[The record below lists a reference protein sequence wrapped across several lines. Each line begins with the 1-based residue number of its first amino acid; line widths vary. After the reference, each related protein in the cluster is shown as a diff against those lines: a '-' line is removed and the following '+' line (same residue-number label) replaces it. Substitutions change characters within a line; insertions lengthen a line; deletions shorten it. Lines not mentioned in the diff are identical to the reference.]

1 MGNALQGT
9 IAALDK
15 GLIGGNPLESK
26 FAAIDK
32 GIKDVQDWKANIDK
46 QRLDLKKTTSK
57 SIREAEKYAAEN
69 MPSNDT
75 AAAKMVESLA
85 KFKEDAFIS
94 EKLVRNGNVPPEE
107 NLIFQENG
115 KQTFEIL
122 SDFVKTF
129 GDEIDVTEE
138 RAKGKYIT
146 NDKGEQI
153 FVKPQSG
160 ELEAIK
166 QQIQTQ
172 IGTLAGVDVNFDD
185 KGMGIVDFYKMEV
198 DERTKTLVRKLDYN
212 GKPIYIDGQSG
223 MSVLALKHK
232 ANTRADRIYI
242 TDQVEDF
249 ANSAVG
255 TNYQIMA
262 KDGLMVGNVIA
273 DSRNNPD
280 LKANVNNQVAA
291 NTTNIEH
298 VASLFTSENGMGGK
312 LVSFTDYD
320 NLTDAQ
326 KKETFTVDILDEN
339 LEEKKVTVPKYSRIA
354 AANSNNAIVPEMT
367 EEQIEAVKGYNR
379 RSLVAGLQR
388 KITKGTKQSQFDP
401 NRNKANQTADQTNI
415 DKGVRT
421 IASLNNLRGAKTPEE
436 MQLSLQELQGLS
448 GLKYGSIKETTS
460 IITGPDGNDKE
471 IVTSVSFN
479 LNGKDVEM
487 KFGDVAEE
495 NGKKVFKETSGEDF
509 VMSNYEYINAGGVS
523 ADIALSNFKKKGNTI
538 FDNVSQTGSGTRDK
552 TYGSTKE
559 LSLTQTYKAGEDKTT
574 LKEQLQT
581 VFENADEANQYGGDS
596 NNMDVLVGGVKEN
609 MISAYG
615 ALGLDIPKGF
625 KVDSD
630 GDDLIIQAM
639 DDEGVI
645 VIQKVKDIAGA
656 SDEGYQELQG
666 AVAEF
671 ITKLK

>member
-198 DERTKTLVRKLDYN
+198 DEKTKTLVRKLDKD

-255 TNYQIMA
+255 TNYEIMA

-280 LKANVNNQVAA
+280 LKASVNNQVAA

-339 LEEKKVTVPKYSRIA
+339 LEAKKVTVPKYSRVA

-388 KITKGTKQSQFDP
+388 KVTKGTK
-401 NRNKANQTADQTNI
+401 
-415 DKGVRT
+415 
-421 IASLNNLRGAKTPEE
+421 
-436 MQLSLQELQGLS
+436 
-448 GLKYGSIKETTS
+448 
-460 IITGPDGNDKE
+460 
-471 IVTSVSFN
+471 
-479 LNGKDVEM
+479 
-487 KFGDVAEE
+487 
-495 NGKKVFKETSGEDF
+495 
-509 VMSNYEYINAGGVS
+509 
-523 ADIALSNFKKKGNTI
+523 
-538 FDNVSQTGSGTRDK
+538 
-552 TYGSTKE
+552 STKK
-559 LSLTQTYKAGEDKTT
+559 Y
-574 LKEQLQT
+574 
-581 VFENADEANQYGGDS
+581 
-596 NNMDVLVGGVKEN
+596 
-609 MISAYG
+609 
-615 ALGLDIPKGF
+615 
-625 KVDSD
+625 
-630 GDDLIIQAM
+630 
-639 DDEGVI
+639 
-645 VIQKVKDIAGA
+645 
-656 SDEGYQELQG
+656 
-666 AVAEF
+666 
-671 ITKLK
+671 

>member
-32 GIKDVQDWKANIDK
+32 GITDVQAWKANIDK
-46 QRLDLKKTTSK
+46 QRLDLKKSTSK

-198 DERTKTLVRKLDYN
+198 DEKTKTLVRKLDKD

-255 TNYQIMA
+255 TNYEIMV
-262 KDGLMVGNVIA
+262 KDGLMVGNVVT

-280 LKANVNNQVAA
+280 IKASVNNQVAA

-339 LEEKKVTVPKYSRIA
+339 LEAKKVTVPKYSRVA

-379 RSLVAGLQR
+379 RSLVSGLQR
-388 KITKGTKQSQFDP
+388 KITKGTKKSEFQRSAASIKSGDEEKDFQASVDLIDLAATGDASSL
-401 NRNKANQTADQTNI
+401 KALVAENPDKISAYNIIGAGEDMELVFIDAD
-415 DKGVRT
+415 G
-421 IASLNNLRGAKTPEE
+421 NNMAPIP
-436 MQLSLQELQGLS
+436 LS
-448 GLKYGSIKETTS
+448 GLGVDAGKQIAAQLQLKAQRYF
-460 IITGPDGNDKE
+460 DKSKLKGTNKKAGGTE
-471 IVTSVSFN
+471 GKFKTVTKDYVGLGAFN
-479 LNGKDVEM
+479 LGVSESDGIKRAGTAAEVFASATESNPDEAEVIG
-487 KFGDVAEE
+487 VANTIIQKAIQEYDIDSNIQVSDIDE
-495 NGKKVFKETSGEDF
+495 NGPNDRYVITVD
-509 VMSNYEYINAGGVS
+509 GV
-523 ADIALSNFKKKGNTI
+523 D
-538 FDNVSQTGSGTRDK
+538 
-552 TYGSTKE
+552 
-559 LSLTQTYKAGEDKTT
+559 YKSPAQSSRKNHTW
-574 LKEQLQT
+574 LQT
-581 VFENADEANQYGGDS
+581 
-596 NNMDVLVGGVKEN
+596 NMDKVLRGEKPNGTTQSTPNVG
-609 MISAYG
+609 
-615 ALGLDIPKGF
+615 
-625 KVDSD
+625 
-630 GDDLIIQAM
+630 
-639 DDEGVI
+639 
-645 VIQKVKDIAGA
+645 
-656 SDEGYQELQG
+656 
-666 AVAEF
+666 
-671 ITKLK
+671 

>member
-46 QRLDLKKTTSK
+46 QRLDLKKTTAK

-129 GDEIDVTEE
+129 ADEIDVTEE

-198 DERTKTLVRKLDYN
+198 DEKTKTLVRKLDKD

-255 TNYQIMA
+255 TNYQIMV
-262 KDGLMVGNVIA
+262 KDGLMVGNVVA

-280 LKANVNNQVAA
+280 IKASVNNQVAA

-298 VASLFTSENGMGGK
+298 VASLFTNENGMGGK

-339 LEEKKVTVPKYSRIA
+339 LEAKKVTVPKYSKVA

-388 KITKGTKQSQFDP
+388 KITKGTKKSEFQRSAASIKSGDEEKDFQASVDLIDLAATGDASSL
-401 NRNKANQTADQTNI
+401 KALVAENPDKISAYNIVGAGEDMELVFIDAD
-415 DKGVRT
+415 G
-421 IASLNNLRGAKTPEE
+421 NNMAPIP
-436 MQLSLQELQGLS
+436 LS
-448 GLKYGSIKETTS
+448 GLGVDAGKQIAAQLQLKAQRYFDKSKLKGTNKEAGGTAGKFKTVTKEYG
-460 IITGPDGNDKE
+460 GLGA
-471 IVTSVSFN
+471 FN
-479 LNGKDVEM
+479 LGVSESDGVKRAGTAAEVFASATENNPDEEEVIG
-487 KFGDVAEE
+487 VANTIIQKAIQEYDIDSNIQVSNIDE
-495 NGKKVFKETSGEDF
+495 NGPNDRYVITVD
-509 VMSNYEYINAGGVS
+509 GV
-523 ADIALSNFKKKGNTI
+523 D
-538 FDNVSQTGSGTRDK
+538 
-552 TYGSTKE
+552 
-559 LSLTQTYKAGEDKTT
+559 YKSPAQSSRKNHTW
-574 LKEQLQT
+574 LQ
-581 VFENADEANQYGGDS
+581 A
-596 NNMDVLVGGVKEN
+596 NMDRVLRGEKPQGTTQSTPNVG
-609 MISAYG
+609 
-615 ALGLDIPKGF
+615 
-625 KVDSD
+625 
-630 GDDLIIQAM
+630 
-639 DDEGVI
+639 
-645 VIQKVKDIAGA
+645 
-656 SDEGYQELQG
+656 
-666 AVAEF
+666 
-671 ITKLK
+671 

>member
-198 DERTKTLVRKLDYN
+198 DEKTKTLVRKLDKD

-255 TNYQIMA
+255 TNYEIMV
-262 KDGLMVGNVIA
+262 KDGTGLMVGNVIA

-280 LKANVNNQVAA
+280 LKASVNNQVAA

-339 LEEKKVTVPKYSRIA
+339 LEAKKVTVPKYSRIA

-388 KITKGTKQSQFDP
+388 KITKGTKKSEFQ
-401 NRNKANQTADQTNI
+401 RNAASIKSGDEQKDFQASVDLIDLAATGDASSLKALVAENADKISAYNI
-415 DKGVRT
+415 IGAGEDMELVFIDADG
-421 IASLNNLRGAKTPEE
+421 NNMAPIP
-436 MQLSLQELQGLS
+436 LS
-448 GLKYGSIKETTS
+448 GLGVDAGKQIAAQLQLKAQRYFDKSKLKGTNKKAGGTAGKYQTVTKEYGGLGAFN
-460 IITGPDGNDKE
+460 IG
-471 IVTSVSFN
+471 VS
-479 LNGKDVEM
+479 
-487 KFGDVAEE
+487 EE
-495 NGKKVFKETSGEDF
+495 NGIKRAGTAAETFANAIKDNPDEDE
-509 VMSNYEYINAGGVS
+509 VVGV
-523 ADIALSNFKKKGNTI
+523 ANTI
-538 FDNVSQTGSGTRDK
+538 IQKAVQEYDIDSNISVRFKDETGYKDRYVITIDGVDYESPA
-552 TYGSTKE
+552 GS
-559 LSLTQTYKAGEDKTT
+559 S
-574 LKEQLQT
+574 
-581 VFENADEANQYGGDS
+581 EANHEWLQI
-596 NNMDVLVGGVKEN
+596 NMDKVLRGEKPQGTTQSTPNVG
-609 MISAYG
+609 
-615 ALGLDIPKGF
+615 
-625 KVDSD
+625 
-630 GDDLIIQAM
+630 
-639 DDEGVI
+639 
-645 VIQKVKDIAGA
+645 
-656 SDEGYQELQG
+656 
-666 AVAEF
+666 
-671 ITKLK
+671 

>member
-129 GDEIDVTEE
+129 GDEIDITEE

-198 DERTKTLVRKLDYN
+198 DEKTKTLVRKLDKD

-242 TDQVEDF
+242 TDQVDDF

-255 TNYQIMA
+255 TNYEIMV
-262 KDGLMVGNVIA
+262 KDGTGLMVGNVIA

-280 LKANVNNQVAA
+280 LKASVNNQVAA

-339 LEEKKVTVPKYSRIA
+339 LEAKKVTVPKYSRVA

-379 RSLVAGLQR
+379 RSLVSGLQR
-388 KITKGTKQSQFDP
+388 KITKGTKKSEFQRSAASIKSGDEEKDFQASVDLIDLAATGDASSL
-401 NRNKANQTADQTNI
+401 KALVAENSDKISAYNIIGAGEDMELVFIDAD
-415 DKGVRT
+415 G
-421 IASLNNLRGAKTPEE
+421 NNMAPIP
-436 MQLSLQELQGLS
+436 LS
-448 GLKYGSIKETTS
+448 GLGVDAGKQIAAQLQLKAQRYF
-460 IITGPDGNDKE
+460 DKSKLKGTNKKAGGTE
-471 IVTSVSFN
+471 GKFKTVTKDYVGLGAFN
-479 LNGKDVEM
+479 LGVSESDGIKRAGTAAEVFASATESNPDEAEVIG
-487 KFGDVAEE
+487 VANTIIQKAIQEYDIDSNIQVSDIDE
-495 NGKKVFKETSGEDF
+495 NGPNDRYVITVD
-509 VMSNYEYINAGGVS
+509 GV
-523 ADIALSNFKKKGNTI
+523 D
-538 FDNVSQTGSGTRDK
+538 
-552 TYGSTKE
+552 
-559 LSLTQTYKAGEDKTT
+559 YKSPAQSSRKNHTW
-574 LKEQLQT
+574 LQT
-581 VFENADEANQYGGDS
+581 
-596 NNMDVLVGGVKEN
+596 NMDKVLRGEKPNGTTQSTPNVG
-609 MISAYG
+609 
-615 ALGLDIPKGF
+615 
-625 KVDSD
+625 
-630 GDDLIIQAM
+630 
-639 DDEGVI
+639 
-645 VIQKVKDIAGA
+645 
-656 SDEGYQELQG
+656 
-666 AVAEF
+666 
-671 ITKLK
+671 

>member
-32 GIKDVQDWKANIDK
+32 GITDVQAWKANIDK
-46 QRLDLKKTTSK
+46 QRLDLKKSTSK

-198 DERTKTLVRKLDYN
+198 DEKTKTLVRKLDKD

-242 TDQVEDF
+242 TDQVDDF

-255 TNYQIMA
+255 TNYEIMV
-262 KDGLMVGNVIA
+262 KDGTGLMVGNVIA

-280 LKANVNNQVAA
+280 LKASVNNQVAA

-339 LEEKKVTVPKYSRIA
+339 LEAKKVTVPKYSRVA

-379 RSLVAGLQR
+379 RSLVSGLQR
-388 KITKGTKQSQFDP
+388 KITKGTKKSEFQRSAASIKSGDEEKDFQASVDLIDLAATGDASSL
-401 NRNKANQTADQTNI
+401 KALVAENPDKISAYNIIGAGEDMELVFIDAD
-415 DKGVRT
+415 G
-421 IASLNNLRGAKTPEE
+421 NNMAPIP
-436 MQLSLQELQGLS
+436 LS
-448 GLKYGSIKETTS
+448 GLGVDAGKQIAAQLQLKAQRYF
-460 IITGPDGNDKE
+460 DKSKLKGTNKKAGGTE
-471 IVTSVSFN
+471 GKFKTVTKDYVGLGAFN
-479 LNGKDVEM
+479 LGVSESDGIKRAGTAAEVFASATESNPDEAEVIG
-487 KFGDVAEE
+487 VANTIIQKAIQEYDIDSNIQVSDIDE
-495 NGKKVFKETSGEDF
+495 NGPNDRYVITVD
-509 VMSNYEYINAGGVS
+509 GV
-523 ADIALSNFKKKGNTI
+523 D
-538 FDNVSQTGSGTRDK
+538 
-552 TYGSTKE
+552 
-559 LSLTQTYKAGEDKTT
+559 YKSPAQSSRKNHTW
-574 LKEQLQT
+574 LQT
-581 VFENADEANQYGGDS
+581 
-596 NNMDVLVGGVKEN
+596 NMDKVLRGEKPNGTTQSTPNVG
-609 MISAYG
+609 
-615 ALGLDIPKGF
+615 
-625 KVDSD
+625 
-630 GDDLIIQAM
+630 
-639 DDEGVI
+639 
-645 VIQKVKDIAGA
+645 
-656 SDEGYQELQG
+656 
-666 AVAEF
+666 
-671 ITKLK
+671 